1 MRLKPLELW
10 VELGPGPLRSQVL
23 AALAPH
29 GEPLRWALTAVE
41 SRGDGGRR
49 VRLEAVVLR

>member
-1 MRLKPLELW
+1 MTLESLELW
-10 VELGPGPLRSQVL
+10 FELAPGLLRPQVL

-41 SRGDGGRR
+41 VEVDGARR
-49 VRLEAVVLR
+49 ARLEAVVLR